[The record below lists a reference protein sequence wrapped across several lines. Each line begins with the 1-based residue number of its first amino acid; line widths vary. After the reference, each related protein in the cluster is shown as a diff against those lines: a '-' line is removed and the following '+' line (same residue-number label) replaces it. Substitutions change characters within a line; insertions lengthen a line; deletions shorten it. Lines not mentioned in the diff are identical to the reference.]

1 MVCRL
6 YVRLCLMAF
15 TYLLIR
21 YFYIYTF
28 GYTDPITTREIGFA
42 FEAMLES
49 MPQIFH
55 TASIWS
61 VNTYKCAISLG
72 PLFWCKTAI

>member
-42 FEAMLES
+42 FEDALAFGGAAAPEEALGA
-49 MPQIFH
+49 FAG
-55 TASIWS
+55 TAS
-61 VNTYKCAISLG
+61 
-72 PLFWCKTAI
+72 